1 VISWV
6 GGGVPWSVCSLAAGS
21 HRSTSLRYLSLG
33 MEKQNAGPL
42 PPRFDPEFS
51 YAASR
56 GAGCCA
62 AFVHKY
68 HKGTC
73 GQCSS
78 PDRVRRRT
86 QGRGE
91 ASRIPR
97 LWQPSAGCQASK
109 IAWSSWTSTARY
121 HRSTSNDIA
130 FKQIARNHPTH
141 SVVSSLGLRKLGFD
155 HLEGVGDDRW
165 PRQLSGVVRKV
176 QMKARLIASA
186 LEKPQAGRSRPV
198 LFWFPPTSVAQLQY
212 VSAKP
217 TEPAKLPAL
226 A

>member
-1 VISWV
+1 MISRV
-6 GGGVPWSVCSLAAGS
+6 GGGVPWSLCSLAAGS
-21 HRSTSLRYLSLG
+21 HRSTSLRCLSLWNG
-33 MEKQNAGPL
+33 KTKRG
-42 PPRFDPEFS
+42 
-51 YAASR
+51 AASPKIRPRVQLRSFEGCWVLR
-56 GAGCCA
+56 GFCTQ
-62 AFVHKY
+62 VSQRHL
-68 HKGTC
+68 
-73 GQCSS
+73 
-78 PDRVRRRT
+78 RT
-86 QGRGE
+86 VFIARQSATAHTGKGE

-97 LWQPSAGCQASK
+97 LWQPSAGCQASQ

-198 LFWFPPTSVAQLQY
+198 LFRFPPTSVAQLQY